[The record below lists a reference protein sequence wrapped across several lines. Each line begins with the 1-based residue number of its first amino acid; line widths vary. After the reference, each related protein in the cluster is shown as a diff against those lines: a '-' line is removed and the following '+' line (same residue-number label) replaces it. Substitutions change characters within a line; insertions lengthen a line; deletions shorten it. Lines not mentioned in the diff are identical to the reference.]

1 MKRILCIAL
10 FLALTS
16 FPAHATDYGMD
27 TGWMDIEDPVLF
39 EGLPGKLPASI
50 SKIQASIARA
60 MGRHTGLPGQPT
72 AQQLAGVAT
81 GSTSS
86 DAGGGN
92 TRGGSGDHPGAGIG
106 TGAPV
111 GNEGDT
117 D

>member
-27 TGWMDIEDPVLF
+27 IGGMDTENPVQL

-50 SKIQASIARA
+50 SKIQASITNA
-60 MGRHTGLPGQPT
+60 MGGPGLPGKPT

-86 DAGGGN
+86 DVGGGN
-92 TRGGSGDHPGAGIG
+92 TRADGGEHPGTSTG
-106 TGAPV
+106 GAPV